1 MRDLLVMAL
10 DAHGGAGVAGDLHDG
25 AGALVVGFTLI
36 HLRSGL
42 GGGCVD

>member
-10 DAHGGAGVAGDLHDG
+10 HAHRGAGVAGGLHDG

-36 HLRSGL
+36 HLRSDL
-42 GGGCVD
+42 GGSCLD

>member
-10 DAHGGAGVAGDLHDG
+10 DADGSAGVAGGLHDG
-25 AGALVVGFTLI
+25 AGALVGGFPLI